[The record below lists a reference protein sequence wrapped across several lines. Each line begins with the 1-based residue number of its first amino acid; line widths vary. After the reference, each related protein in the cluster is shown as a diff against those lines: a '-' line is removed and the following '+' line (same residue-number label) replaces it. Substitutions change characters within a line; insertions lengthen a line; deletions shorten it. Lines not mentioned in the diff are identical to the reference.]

1 MPDKH
6 FMETIEDFM
15 KIFKNNSQNLSAAHA
30 FILHTANLTGNSS
43 SNTNEHNESGD
54 IIRNVL
60 LVLAYGTLTFI
71 SLFGNS
77 IVCYVIIRNKR
88 MYTVTNFFIA
98 NMAMSD
104 LLLTCFN
111 VPFNI
116 ARNLMTE
123 WPFGDFLC
131 HFVNLSLMVSV
142 YVSTFTL
149 TSIALDRQRVILY
162 PLKPRITKPV
172 GLGILA
178 VIWIVAILFSLP
190 YGIYNKV
197 QSVNW
202 LTKNVRRCRQS
213 FPEPAELFEQCLT
226 LITIILQYIIPLTII
241 AVSYGRIVKKL
252 WLRSSLGAVTQ
263 QQQVLHARAK
273 RKSIKLLITV
283 VVVFGLCWMP
293 INLYHLLTDFHP
305 NAAIFHYD
313 STTFF
318 ILHWIAISS
327 TCYNPFVYCWLNE
340 TFRAEVKS
348 CFACCK
354 RHRRVHPGV
363 EIDGILLRSDK
374 LNSYRSK
381 TFTSMVRSTSN
392 FSSIKIHKI
401 DKSEREQ
408 AFLARDS
415 THLIERDTSPA
426 APMIKTDDNQN
437 STLQ

>member
-1 MPDKH
+1 
-6 FMETIEDFM
+6 MEPENIWNSLEDILNNFR
-15 KIFKNNSQNLSAAHA
+15 NNSQNLSPVAA
-30 FILHTANLTGNSS
+30 FIQHTSNASYNSTLWTNA
-43 SNTNEHNESGD
+43 SNKERD
-54 IIRNVL
+54 LIRNVV
-60 LVLAYGTLTFI
+60 LVFAYGTLILI

-116 ARNLMTE
+116 ARNLLHE
-123 WPFGDFLC
+123 WPFGSFLC
-131 HFVNLSLMVSV
+131 HFVNFSLMVSV

-162 PLKPRITKPV
+162 PLKPRITKQV
-172 GLGILA
+172 GLTILA
-178 VIWIVAILFSLP
+178 IIWMIAIFFSLP
-190 YGIYNKV
+190 YGIYNEVMTVSLLVENV
-197 QSVNW
+197 Q
-202 LTKNVRRCRQS
+202 RCRQA
-213 FPEPAELFEQCLT
+213 FPEPAKLFEKCLT
-226 LITIILQYIIPLTII
+226 LITLLLQYIVPLSLI
-241 AVSYGRIVKKL
+241 AISYGRIVRKL
-252 WLRSSLGAVTQ
+252 WLRSNLGAVTQ
-263 QQQVLHARAK
+263 NQQALHARAK

-283 VVVFGLCWMP
+283 VVVFAFCWMP

-305 NAAIFHYD
+305 NATIFHYD

-340 TFRAEVKS
+340 SFRAEVKS

-354 RHRRVHPGV
+354 RHRRVHPGI
-363 EIDGILLRSDK
+363 EIDGILLRSDM

-381 TFTSMVRSTSN
+381 TVASMVRSTLN
-392 FSSIKIHKI
+392 FSSIKIDKI
-401 DKSEREQ
+401 DHMTREQ
-408 AFLARDS
+408 YFIARDETPLVEKS
-415 THLIERDTSPA
+415 SHVSSKKSPS
-426 APMIKTDDNQN
+426 NRN
-437 STLQ
+437 G